1 MARPV
6 ADYVALALLADLS
19 DREDWFLRDRSEFSG
34 DLDQLKLKAEEKLS
48 FPISS
53 HLLQQVIR
61 ALADCKLIRITDDE
75 FSGTYVKVRSNGLS
89 AFIEQA
95 RSEYAKAVEEQDE
108 LSIATK
114 PSDYPAASA
123 LAKHELIDDFHE
135 LGLGWFK
142 KALDGLRARVAE
154 TGSLAS
160 LQQTS
165 ASMQDAPASDRIVS
179 FSDNQIVEVEAKAS
193 ELIEAVASQNQL
205 DDEPGLREVVL
216 GQLKAGRELIRAG
229 SFRLYVLQIT
239 LIDSLRFLAKR
250 YEREAIGALAA
261 SLITALAKHIGI
273 DA

>member
-19 DREDWFLRDRSEFSG
+19 DQEDWFSRDRSEFSG
-34 DLDQLKLKAEEKLS
+34 DLDQLKLKAEEKLGFS
-48 FPISS
+48 ISS

-61 ALADCKLIRITDDE
+61 ALADCKLIRIIDDE

-108 LSIATK
+108 LSIVTK

-123 LAKHELIDDFHE
+123 LAKHELFDDFHE
-135 LGLGWFK
+135 LGLDWFK

-154 TGSLAS
+154 TGSLES
-160 LQQTS
+160 LQQVS

-179 FSDNQIVEVEAKAS
+179 FSDNQVVEVEAKAS

-205 DDEPGLREVVL
+205 DEEPGLREVIL

-239 LIDSLRFLAKR
+239 LIESLHFLAKR